1 MGVCDEPG
9 DKNIYRRNTNKEEE
23 KKRKEKE
30 KEEEEKKRKEKEKEE
45 EEEEKNREE
54 KEKEEE
60 EKNRE
65 EKEKRKGNNKNKE
78 NQIENIAFTPGE
90 SFYYL
95 RKDINISYPDPN
107 KGKKNLT
114 KKVLLFFSLKK
125 ICNPKNEHSFFISII
140 NSKKIGNEEN
150 LGQLENK
157 RGENIDFGNIFQ
169 VDYFFEKEQILIIQP
184 IVNGKNFGE
193 KIRIF
198 FGKIMSLNKIYSLN
212 IEGIGTLQI
221 NKKEKNEESNKL
233 SKELS
238 YFQFNIILN
247 NNIFETEENLQKIF
261 YVIRNIKDGKVKRP
275 VYKSHEYDMQLNKK
289 IKLAPINM
297 ESEILCDNKDSDI
310 FFELYIPSLDEKNF
324 IGYNSFT
331 LNQLIS
337 NLKEDK
343 NTKIEIKSDK
353 YGNLGNLEIVYNISE
368 KMVFEDFIKKG
379 QINLEIAIDY
389 TESNGEP
396 NDPSSLH
403 YMLEDKKNDYEIAIK
418 SCADIIAFYDYDQ
431 LFPVY
436 GFGGNPIGSEEVS
449 HCFNINFN
457 KDDPNIHEVDNI
469 IKFYKESLT
478 KVKLNGP
485 TYFSY
490 VIKKVI
496 DNINHDLK
504 YKPKENHY
512 YILMI
517 LTDGIINDM
526 QKTIDYIVEGS
537 KLPLSIVIIG
547 VGDADFENMEILDG
561 DKNALVDSYGEA
573 RKRDIVQFVQFNKFK
588 NYINKGTELSEE
600 VLKEIPRQV
609 EEYYQFCGKFYE

>member
-30 KEEEEKKRKEKEKEE
+30 EEEKEE
-45 EEEEKNREE
+45 EEEKN
-54 KEKEEE
+54 KKEE
-60 EKNRE
+60 EKNRKK
-65 EKEKRKGNNKNKE
+65 KEKRNAKESKGNNKNKE

-125 ICNPKNEHSFFISII
+125 ICNPNNEHSFFISII

-157 RGENIDFGNIFQ
+157 KGENIDFGNIFQ

-418 SCADIIAFYDYDQ
+418 SCADIIAFYDSDQ

>member
-1 MGVCDEPG
+1 MGICNEVKEI
-9 DKNIYRRNTNKEEE
+9 NRRKTNEEEEEKKKRKEEE
-23 KKRKEKE
+23 KNRKEEEKEEEKNRKEKE
-30 KEEEEKKRKEKEKEE
+30 KRKAEE
-45 EEEEKNREE
+45 N
-54 KEKEEE
+54 
-60 EKNRE
+60 
-65 EKEKRKGNNKNKE
+65 KGNNKNKE

-125 ICNPKNEHSFFISII
+125 ICNPNNEHSFFISII

-157 RGENIDFGNIFQ
+157 RGENIDFGNFFQ

-184 IVNGKNFGE
+184 IVNGNNFGE
-193 KIRIF
+193 KIRII
-198 FGKIMSLNKIYSLN
+198 FGKIMSLNKNYSLN
-212 IEGIGTLQI
+212 IEGIGNLQI

-275 VYKSHEYDMQLNKK
+275 VYESHEYDMEIKKK

-297 ESEILCDNKDSDI
+297 ESEILCDKKDDDI
-310 FFELYIPSLDEKNF
+310 FFELYIPSLDDKNF

-331 LNQLIS
+331 LNQLFS

-343 NTKIEIKSDK
+343 NIKIDIKSDN
-353 YGNLGNLEIVYNISE
+353 YGKLGNLEIVYNISE
-368 KMVFEDFIKKG
+368 KMSFEDFIKKG
-379 QINLEIAIDY
+379 NINLEIAIDY

-396 NDPSSLH
+396 SDPSSLH

-418 SCADIIAFYDYDQ
+418 SCADIIAFYDSDQ

-436 GFGGNPIGSEEVS
+436 GFGGNPNGSEEVS

-457 KDDPNIHEVDNI
+457 KDDPNIAEVDNI

-496 DNINHDLK
+496 DNINYDLK
-504 YKPKENHY
+504 NKTKENHY